1 MSGMKIKPTLRP
13 HPSPFYRR
21 AFIMVG
27 GVVCFLLAA
36 FLPAVRAQVF
46 HESEVKAV
54 FLFNLT
60 KFIVW
65 PEEIDDGSK
74 TQFSI
79 GILGTDPF
87 GRHLDRVILSETIK
101 GRRIGIRHYQKQ
113 EEVEWQEIDLLFIG
127 EELLDNLPEMRLAA
141 RRSGVL
147 TVGDTTGFCHAG
159 GMVNLLTVGNRVK
172 IEINLVEAKQSDF
185 ILSSQLLKLAGIVTT
200 GTEGEP

>member
-1 MSGMKIKPTLRP
+1 MKPTSRHRP
-13 HPSPFYRR
+13 SSVSFRRIPFLVGIFLYFLVRL
-21 AFIMVG
+21 AFP
-27 GVVCFLLAA
+27 
-36 FLPAVRAQVF
+36 PAVVGAHQVF

-65 PEEIDDGSK
+65 PEEINDGAK

-79 GILGTDPF
+79 AILGTDPF
-87 GRHLDRVILSETIK
+87 GRNLDQVILSETVK

-113 EEVEWQEIDLLFIG
+113 EEVQWQEIDLLFIG
-127 EELLDNLPEMRLAA
+127 GEMLDNLPDMRLAA

-147 TVGDTTGFCHAG
+147 TVGDATGFCHAG
-159 GMVNLLTVGNRVK
+159 GMVNLLTVDSRVK
-172 IEINLVEAKQSDF
+172 IEINLEEAKKSDF
-185 ILSSQLLKLAGIVTT
+185 AVSSQLLRLAGIVTA